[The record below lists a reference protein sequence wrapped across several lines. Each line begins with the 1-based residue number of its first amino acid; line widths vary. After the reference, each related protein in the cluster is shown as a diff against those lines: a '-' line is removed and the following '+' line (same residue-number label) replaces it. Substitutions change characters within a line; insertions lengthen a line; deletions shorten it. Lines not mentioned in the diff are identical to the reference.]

1 MNQMKAMMLVR
12 IHDLSKTETPLVL
25 QAVPI
30 PMPGKHEVL
39 IRVAA
44 CGVCHTEL
52 DEIEGRTPPPRF
64 PVIPG
69 HQVVG
74 RVQGTGPDANR
85 FPIGQRVGVA
95 WINRAC
101 GGCAFCRD
109 GRENLCPEF
118 AATGRDAHG
127 GYAQY
132 MTVHEAFAYPI
143 PDRFSDAQA
152 APLLCAGAIGYRSL
166 ALCQLHDGQRSRAY
180 RFRRL
185 SPPGTQNGALPLP

>member
-1 MNQMKAMMLVR
+1 MNQMKAMMLTR
-12 IHDLSKTETPLVL
+12 IHDLKKTKAPLVPRTI
-25 QAVPI
+25 PI
-30 PMPGKHEVL
+30 PTPGNHEIL

-74 RVQGTGPDANR
+74 RVDQAGPSAER
-85 FPIGQRVGVA
+85 FSPGQRVGVA

-101 GGCAFCRD
+101 GRCDFCRD
-109 GRENLCPEF
+109 GKENLCPEF

-127 GYAQY
+127 GYAQF
-132 MTVHEAFAYPI
+132 MTVHEAFAFPI
-143 PDRFSDAQA
+143 PDRFSDVQA
-152 APLLCAGAIGYRSL
+152 APLLCAGAIGYRSM
-166 ALCQLHDGQRSRAY
+166 ALCELQDG
-180 RFRRL
+180 
-185 SPPGTQNGALPLP
+185 